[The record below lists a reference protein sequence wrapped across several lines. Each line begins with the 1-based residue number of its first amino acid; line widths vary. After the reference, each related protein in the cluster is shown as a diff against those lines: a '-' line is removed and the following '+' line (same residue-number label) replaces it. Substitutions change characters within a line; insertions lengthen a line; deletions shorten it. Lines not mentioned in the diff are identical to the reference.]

1 MKKLILLLCILNLS
15 ACMQA
20 VHFTNATLS
29 TRDINVSHVNLN
41 KMPKTKNV
49 IGESS
54 CYYILGLIPTCGT
67 YSFAAQGIDEAVN
80 DALIKGNGDIITD
93 AQVKIQMLNYIL
105 FAEAKSTVEGT
116 VVKLQ
121 GGK

>member
-1 MKKLILLLCILNLS
+1 MKKIILLLYILSLS

-29 TRDINVSHVNLN
+29 TRDINVSHVDLN
-41 KMPKTKNV
+41 KMPQTKNV
-49 IGESS
+49 KGEYS
-54 CYYILGLIPTCGT
+54 CFYILGLIPTCGT
-67 YSFAAQGIDEAVN
+67 YSVAANGIDEAVN
-80 DALIKGNGDIITD
+80 DALMKGNGDLITN
-93 AQVKIQMLNYIL
+93 AQVKIQMLNYFL

-116 VVKLQ
+116 VINLH